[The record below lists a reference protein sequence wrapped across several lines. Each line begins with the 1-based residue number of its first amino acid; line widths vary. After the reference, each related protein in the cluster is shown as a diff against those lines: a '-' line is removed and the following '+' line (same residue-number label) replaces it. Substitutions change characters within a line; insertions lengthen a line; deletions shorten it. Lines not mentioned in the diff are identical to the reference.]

1 MNPKIAI
8 KKIHFLV
15 PVHIEYTVD
24 GIATSVKARLNL
36 AGQEVFLENPQEHPD
51 RLSELVFPFITNS
64 THIRE
69 DEYEANDEV
78 YSQANKAEGDYQN
91 AHKQHVGD
99 LDE

>member
-1 MNPKIAI
+1 MNPSIII

-15 PVHIEYTVD
+15 PVHIDYTID
-24 GIATSVKARLNL
+24 GVVTSAQAQLNL
-36 AGQEVFLENPQEHPD
+36 AAQEVFLENPEEHPNQ
-51 RLSELVFPFITNS
+51 LSELIFPFITKS

-78 YSQANKAEGDYQN
+78 YSQANKAEGNYQN